1 MSRAVALGG
10 QGMFVG
16 GLVSLAGVAACKV
29 LGVGLPSVW
38 LPAVPIGV
46 GAATGLALAWRDRW
60 TSVRAA
66 LEVDARL
73 GLKSM
78 LSNALELGAS
88 GGPFA
93 EWSVEAGEQAAV
105 TAQVERVIPVRWDWK
120 WGAWPVV
127 AAGAV
132 AAAAYLPEV
141 NWSPARPAVPQT
153 VQREAAIEQVQQAAE
168 VIRQLEEGRG
178 QPLASP
184 QQLAALEEL
193 ERELREGKVDPRKA
207 REEAAAKLVESARRA
222 EAEARIAETAAERSR
237 DHLAQAAANRA
248 ASGGAVDS
256 PLSRALRRGDLG
268 SAAEV
273 SDELAR
279 QLAEMPEAERERL
292 AAEFEE
298 LARALEAA
306 EGPRGDSG
314 GNEGVDRPTAESE
327 TEGAARSAESPERSP
342 EPGIGE
348 REATDEVRAKE
359 EAERRVREVAESL
372 KEAAKE
378 LRGEREPPRDM
389 AREQRSRRPEQNER
403 GEKQDGEGRRDE
415 QGREGQRGASGSTRT
430 PSQPG
435 STGQHERDGQAG
447 PTGSPGSTGKQGET
461 GTTPEQQPGST
472 GGTGTTGPSRAP
484 GASGPTGGRSGGQGA
499 TGATGNPERVGESR
513 GTGPTGATGS
523 PNTQGAPTGERGPTG
538 LKEGTGPSGATGKTG
553 ANGGTGA
560 TGTTGDRG
568 ATTPT
573 GASPNREGIESP
585 AGERP
590 TQGQPGA
597 TGVSP
602 SRSPRGEPGPQG
614 GGTGSTGEVGATGAT
629 GSTGTTGAPMP
640 RPGTGP
646 TGATGASAETGA
658 QPEGQTKGAS
668 GETQP
673 SRPGGPAGTG
683 VPRGDSPETGERPP
697 SIESLRRSLRELA
710 EAQRRAQRG
719 KQDSKRLEEM
729 ARRMLEESTPE
740 QRRELERLAREMM
753 NESPNGGRGAG
764 AGPGPAQNQSPANGP
779 GPESTRTEPVDARR
793 KPLDRPGEGERV
805 IADWYSNRPSTRGE
819 TGAAPVL
826 AEELRR
832 AAESAERASENQVI
846 PPRYHDLIRRVFNR
860 YAEQVPPPSPG
871 GASPSPRER

>member
-29 LGVGLPSVW
+29 LGVELPSVW
-38 LPAVPIGV
+38 LSAVPIGV

-60 TSVRAA
+60 TNVRAA

-73 GLKSM
+73 GLKSR
-78 LSNALELGAS
+78 LSNALELGAG

-93 EWSVEAGEQAAV
+93 EWSVEAGEQAAL

-127 AAGAV
+127 AAGAI
-132 AAAAYLPEV
+132 AAAVYLPEV
-141 NWSPARPAVPQT
+141 KWSPARPAVPQT

-168 VIRQLEEGRG
+168 VIRQLEEGPG

-237 DHLAQAAANRA
+237 DQLAQAAAKRA

-256 PLSRALRRGDLG
+256 PLSRALRRGDMG

-279 QLAEMPEAERERL
+279 QLAEMPDAERERL

-306 EGPRGDSG
+306 EGSRGDPSR
-314 GNEGVDRPTAESE
+314 NKEVDRPTAGSE
-327 TEGAARSAESPERSP
+327 LEGAARPAENPERSP
-342 EPGIGE
+342 ESGVGE
-348 REATDEVRAKE
+348 RKTTEEVRAKE

-378 LRGEREPPRDM
+378 LRGEREPPRDT
-389 AREQRSRRPEQNER
+389 AQEQRSRRPEQNEG
-403 GEKQDGEGRRDE
+403 GEKQDGEGRREE
-415 QGREGQRGASGSTRT
+415 QGREGQQGASGSTGRT
-430 PSQPG
+430 SQPG
-435 STGQHERDGQAG
+435 STGQHEREGQAG

-472 GGTGTTGPSRAP
+472 GGTGATGPSRAP
-484 GASGPTGGRSGGQGA
+484 GASGPTGGQSGGQGA
-499 TGATGNPERVGESR
+499 TGTTGNPERVGESR
-513 GTGPTGATGS
+513 GTGPTGASGS
-523 PNTQGAPTGERGPTG
+523 PGAQGAPTGERGPTG
-538 LKEGTGPSGATGKTG
+538 LKEGTGPTGATGKTG

-568 ATTPT
+568 ATTPN
-573 GASPNREGIESP
+573 GASPNRDGTESP
-585 AGERP
+585 ASDRP
-590 TQGQPGA
+590 TQGQRGA

-602 SRSPRGEPGPQG
+602 SQSPRGEPGPQG
-614 GGTGSTGEVGATGAT
+614 GATGSTGAVGSTGAT
-629 GSTGTTGAPMP
+629 GSTGTTGAPMA
-640 RPGTGP
+640 RPGTAP
-646 TGATGASAETGA
+646 TGATGATAGTGA
-658 QPEGQTKGAS
+658 QQEGQTKGAT

-673 SRPGGPAGTG
+673 SRPVEPAGTG
-683 VPRGDSPETGERPP
+683 VPRGDASETGERPP
-697 SIESLRRSLRELA
+697 SMESLRRSLRELA

-764 AGPGPAQNQSPANGP
+764 TGPAQNLSPVNGP
-779 GPESTRTEPVDARR
+779 GPDSTRTEPVDARR

-805 IADWYSNRPSTRGE
+805 IADWYSNRPSSRGE